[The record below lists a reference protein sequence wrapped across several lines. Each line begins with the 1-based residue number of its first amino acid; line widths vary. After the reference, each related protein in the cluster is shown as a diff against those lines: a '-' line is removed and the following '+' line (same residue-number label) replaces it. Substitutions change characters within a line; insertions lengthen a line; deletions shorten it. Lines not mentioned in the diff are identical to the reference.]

1 MARERDNMLRKGAK
15 RELGGRGGETMEGW
29 TMEESRPKRPKER
42 DPVKGG
48 PPPPHY
54 WPINRAQ
61 MDRNNNNK
69 KFLLFT

>member
-15 RELGGRGGETMEGW
+15 KDLGGRGGETMEGW
-29 TMEESRPKRPKER
+29 TMEESRPKRPEER

-61 MDRNNNNK
+61 MDRNTGSQISV
-69 KFLLFT
+69 LI